1 MGVEGLDRFRTH
13 FAEYSD
19 QYVLIGGAA
28 TFLALEEADLSPRA
42 TKDLDLVLCAE
53 ALRPAFVA
61 AFWDFV
67 EEGGYRHRLR
77 STGKPVFYRFEQ
89 PEAPGFPAMLEL
101 FSRQPEALAPDD
113 GRRLTSIPV
122 AQEVIS
128 LSAILLDPDYYDFL
142 HAHTE
147 DRDGLP
153 VANEFALIPLK
164 ARAWLDLTRRRAGGE
179 EVRSQDIKKHR
190 GDVFRLYQLI
200 SPTARVAVSP
210 AIGQDLGAF
219 LEAMESEEDDNL
231 LRNLGIRGATVPGIT
246 ETLRSVYQLD
256 TEPGKE
262 GAGTSQ

>member
-1 MGVEGLDRFRTH
+1 MGVEGLDRFQTH

-53 ALRPAFVA
+53 ALRPAFMA
-61 AFWDFV
+61 AFWDFA
-67 EEGGYRHRLR
+67 EEGGCRHRLR

-101 FSRQPEALAPDD
+101 FSRQPEALGPDD
-113 GRRLTSIPV
+113 GRRLTTIPAAKEV
-122 AQEVIS
+122 AS
-128 LSAILLDPDYYDFL
+128 LSTILLDPDYYDYL
-142 HAHTE
+142 HAHTQ
-147 DRDGLP
+147 DRDGLS
-153 VANEFALIPLK
+153 VATEIGLIPLK
-164 ARAWLDLTRRRAGGE
+164 ARAWLDLTRRRAEGE
-179 EVRSQDIKKHR
+179 DVSRQDIKKHR
-190 GDVFRLYQLI
+190 GEVFRLYQLI

-210 AIGQDLGAF
+210 TIGQDLGAF
-219 LEAMESEEDDNL
+219 LEATEEDDNL
-231 LRNLGIRGATVPGIT
+231 LCNLGIPGATVPGIT